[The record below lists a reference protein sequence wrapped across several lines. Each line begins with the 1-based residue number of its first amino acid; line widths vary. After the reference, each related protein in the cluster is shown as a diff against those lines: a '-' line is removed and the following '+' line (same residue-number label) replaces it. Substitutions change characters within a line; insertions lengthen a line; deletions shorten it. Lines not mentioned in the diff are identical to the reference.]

1 MKIIIP
7 VLALFMIFINSSLN
21 RESVIIPNE
30 SIRFRIIPA
39 SNKKEDQLNKL
50 KVKNLINEKVMP
62 VISTGSNINEARKII
77 QSSIPFIKKTL
88 DTLNIPY
95 TINYGQ
101 NPFPQKEY
109 FDVIYPDNNYEA
121 LVISLGK
128 AKGDNYWCVLFPP
141 LCLVDAKY
149 YGNNNNEYKSAVI
162 DIINKYLQ

>member
-21 RESVIIPNE
+21 KESVIIPNE

-88 DTLNIPY
+88 DPLNIPY
-95 TINYGQ
+95 TISYGQ
-101 NPFPQKEY
+101 NPFPQKKY

-121 LVISLGK
+121 LVISLGE

>member
-95 TINYGQ
+95 TISYGQ
-101 NPFPQKEY
+101 NPFPPKKY

-121 LVISLGK
+121 LVISLGE